1 MSKSSYNP
9 NQPRGSNG
17 EWVASGSAG
26 RMRGGMTRSE
36 RVDNML
42 SRLSDQHNRDAKIAE
57 PYMRKIQAIVKK
69 SVK

>member
-1 MSKSSYNP
+1 MSKNSYNP

-17 EWVASGSAG
+17 EWVAGSSADH
-26 RMRGGMTRSE
+26 MRGGMTRSE
-36 RVDNML
+36 RVGNLL
-42 SRLSDQHNRDAKIAE
+42 SRLSDQHKRDAEIAE